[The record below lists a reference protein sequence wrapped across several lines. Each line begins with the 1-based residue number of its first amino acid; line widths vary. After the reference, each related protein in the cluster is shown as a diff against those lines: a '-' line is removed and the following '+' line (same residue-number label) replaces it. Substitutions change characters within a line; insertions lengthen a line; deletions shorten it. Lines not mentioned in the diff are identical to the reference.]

1 MTPLQQIA
9 LSAQTACIWEVLSR
23 KVGNVHPKASFEK
36 TSYLDFLLSASAI
49 GTAFCDPTTTSLGE
63 LILKSVQATQVSV
76 RQNTNLGII
85 LLLAPLARAGTP
97 DSVETVLQQ
106 TTVTDTKLVYQAIRE
121 ANPGGLG
128 KAPREDVQAEPTVML
143 REAMALAS
151 ERDLIARQYAN
162 GFQDVLRFGLPALQ
176 QGLERFGCVEAAV
189 IHCQLQWL
197 SGFPDSLIAR
207 KNGPQLAE
215 EVQKRAKEVLNQGG
229 LETPGGRQAG
239 LQFDR
244 YLRSDGNR
252 LNPGTTADLVTA
264 CLFVMLLQSKLATTT
279 PFHWPVS
286 DWL

>member
-1 MTPLQQIA
+1 M
-9 LSAQTACIWEVLSR
+9 LSR

-36 TSYLDFLLSASAI
+36 TSYLDFLLSVSAI

-121 ANPGGLG
+121 AHPGGLG
-128 KAPREDVQAEPTVML
+128 KAPREDVQAEPTVTL
-143 REAMALAS
+143 REAMALAA
-151 ERDLIARQYAN
+151 ERDLIARQYAK
-162 GFQDVLRFGLPALQ
+162 GFQDVLRFGVPAFQ
-176 QGLERFGCVEAAV
+176 KGLERFGCVEAAV
-189 IHCQLQWL
+189 IHCQLHWL
-197 SGFPDSLIAR
+197 SEFPDSLIAR
-207 KNGPQLAE
+207 KNGLQLAE
-215 EVQKRAKEVLNQGG
+215 EVQKRATEVLTKGG
-229 LETPGGRQAG
+229 LETPDGRQAG
-239 LQFDR
+239 LLFDK

-264 CLFVMLLQSKLATTT
+264 CLYVMLLQSKLATTT